1 MSSISVNDKG
11 KRGGGGV
18 SKAPGVPSD
27 RVTRYNG
34 VGNIGQRAVSVPGGS
49 NAVLTNALVNTDSA
63 NNFMESDFE
72 ELKESGPDLEA
83 QNDLLRELGYV
94 PDEEE
99 RLEESL
105 LDEADRV
112 EQMELKKRKEREQ
125 LERLDVDLV
134 VTEMAK
140 SDLEMRART
149 LRVRREELASS
160 MERDWCS
167 SGGNEL
173 NGDLSRSNAGGTFPV
188 PNANEG
194 TRSTPYSFSG
204 NINHADVNISSLP
217 NGTRDSERQWN
228 LGNNEPVGKFNG
240 LSREE
245 VEGLRDLMRHSKK
258 AVEKGRYSKEFV
270 NSITEYALDA
280 RVVSASNDGVGFDL
294 LDTDGRVFV
303 SALLKLDN
311 GILDQL
317 AKGLFVSRVM
327 VKDRT
332 DKFLLIAGV
341 GMVSAAITTFV
352 SNSLQQFASSRTI
365 KDSFKSLSN
374 LQAFVKSHILMKNKT
389 GCYFVIEQFMKGEYS
404 ATSLFKSSENTDFS
418 VSLNIFS
425 VSDPPYPSCEAQVS
439 MAKCVELVRCWE
451 KFLDIFCWVPD
462 SCKCQWKDVFQDL
475 IRRLEWGNEKL
486 MDPFFF
492 LDAFNNVL
500 TDWFFEVKA
509 PFYIEGIKFA
519 FSVHISAMLLLK
531 DLLGTI
537 ILSNQASAIYAA
549 RKRNCTTL
557 VCFEGN
563 KVGSGTGV
571 TTPLGKSANV
581 CFHYLCTKLLSI
593 DAPVGYS
600 CRTPNCTFLHPTLAE
615 LPTMRSA
622 VCSFM
627 ALKSIDKS
635 IQTAVLDKIENISLG
650 NP

>member
-1 MSSISVNDKG
+1 MSSKGVNGKG
-11 KRGGGGV
+11 KSGGGRVG
-18 SKAPGVPSD
+18 KAPGGPSD
-27 RVTRYNG
+27 RVTRNNG
-34 VGNIGQRAVSVPGGS
+34 MVGDIGQRSVSVPRGS
-49 NAVLTNALVNTDSA
+49 NVVLANSLANTESV
-63 NNFMESDFE
+63 NNFLASDLAEFSASGPGLQVQNELLRDLGYIPDE
-72 ELKESGPDLEA
+72 ERFLEEEESGNVFSDEGKVEEEA
-83 QNDLLRELGYV
+83 DRLREL
-94 PDEEE
+94 
-99 RLEESL
+99 LES
-105 LDEADRV
+105 
-112 EQMELKKRKEREQ
+112 KKRKEREQ
-125 LERLDVDLV
+125 LERLDEDLV
-134 VTEMAK
+134 VTEKAK

-149 LRVRREELASS
+149 LRVKRDELASS
-160 MERDWCS
+160 MEGERGF
-167 SGGNEL
+167 SGGNE
-173 NGDLSRSNAGGTFPV
+173 FPV
-188 PNANEG
+188 PNANRG
-194 TRSTPYSFSG
+194 SSSTLYNLPG
-204 NINHADVNISSLP
+204 ITNHADVNISMLP
-217 NGTRDSERQWN
+217 AGRRDSERQLN
-228 LGNNEPVGKFNG
+228 LGNNEPAGRVVG
-240 LSREE
+240 LSGEE
-245 VEGLRDLMRHSKK
+245 LLEIRDMMNKNK
-258 AVEKGRYSKEFV
+258 MVVEKGRYSKEFLD
-270 NSITEYALDA
+270 SIKKHDFDA
-280 RVVSASNDGVGFDL
+280 RVVSASNGSVGFDL
-294 LDTDGRVFV
+294 LDTDGRVFE

-311 GILDQL
+311 GILIQL

-352 SNSLQQFASSRTI
+352 SNSLQQFSSSRTI

-500 TDWFFEVKA
+500 TDWFLEVKA
-509 PFYIEGIKFA
+509 PFYIEGKKFA

-549 RKRNCTTL
+549 RKRMCTTL

-581 CFHYLCTKLLSI
+581 CFHHLCTKLLSI

-615 LPTMRSA
+615 LPTMKSA

-635 IQTAVLDKIENISLG
+635 IQTAVLEKIENISLG